1 MLHAPPGADPDR
13 MRIEFLEQGPATL
26 VVNRERTL
34 VVADLHFGIESDLAR
49 HGWHFSSRSLE
60 RLHRVTDLVDRFR
73 PDRLLLLGDV
83 KQSVPFT
90 TRQEWREL
98 PEVLAAFR
106 ARAPLLVVPGNH
118 DPGIERLL
126 RPEELAERT
135 GVVVDG
141 VGYLHGHTLPAPCL
155 AGLLVLVGHHH
166 PLAAIQDEVGCAVR
180 TPAYLVGELD
190 GPCLGLPPAGRPT
203 RVLFTP
209 AFNELA
215 GYDVQRIVTAPFS
228 PVSRCLKRETVEV
241 LLADGT
247 LLGPIEALAPPD
259 RGGGEVSAG

>member
-1 MLHAPPGADPDR
+1 
-13 MRIEFLEQGPATL
+13 MRVEFLADGPAAL
-26 VVNRERTL
+26 VVNTERTL
-34 VVADLHFGIESDLAR
+34 VVADLHFGIESDLER
-49 HGWHFSSRSLE
+49 HGWHFSSRSFE
-60 RLHRVTDLVDRFR
+60 RMQRVTNLVDRVR

-83 KQSVPFT
+83 KQSVPYT

-98 PEVLAAFR
+98 PEVLAEFR

-155 AGLLVLVGHHH
+155 AGHLTLVGHHH
-166 PLAAIQDEVGCAVR
+166 PLAAIQDEVGCALR

-190 GPCLGLPPAGRPT
+190 ALCLGLPAAELPT
-203 RVLFTP
+203 RALFVP

-215 GYDVQRIVTAPFS
+215 GYDVRRIVADPSS
-228 PVSRCLKRETVEV
+228 PVTRCLKQETVEV

-247 LLGPIEALAPPD
+247 LIGPIEALEPPD
-259 RGGGEVSAG
+259 EGEGEAPAR

>member
-1 MLHAPPGADPDR
+1 
-13 MRIEFLEQGPATL
+13 MRLEFLAEGPA
-26 VVNRERTL
+26 VVVENTERTL

-60 RLHRVTDLVDRFR
+60 RMQRVTRLVDRTK

-98 PEVLAAFR
+98 PEVLAALR
-106 ARAPLLVVPGNH
+106 ARVPILVVPGNH
-118 DPGIERLL
+118 DPGIERFLGVD
-126 RPEELAERT
+126 ELAEKT

-141 VGYLHGHTLPAPCL
+141 VGYLHGHTLPGPCL
-155 AGLLVLVGHHH
+155 AGQLVLVGHHH
-166 PLAAIQDEVGCAVR
+166 PLAAVQDEVGCALR
-180 TPAYLVGELD
+180 APAYLMGEVD
-190 GPCLGLPPAGRPT
+190 DACLGLPPAATPT
-203 RVLFTP
+203 RVLFVP

-215 GYDVQRIVTAPFS
+215 GYDVRKIVADPFS

-247 LLGPIEALAPPD
+247 LLGPIEALEPVVGAA
-259 RGGGEVSAG
+259 S